1 MLKYIGKSNKRY
13 FIVANIKSQKKRIL
27 ITKKENERNNSI
39 RSTVKNAVKKYNALI
54 AAGDVAAA
62 EKALPEL
69 ESLIMKAKTDGVLN
83 QNTASRKVAT
93 LKREL
98 DRIKA

>member
-1 MLKYIGKSNKRY
+1 M
-13 FIVANIKSQKKRIL
+13 ANIKSQKKRIL

-39 RSTVKNAVKKYNALI
+39 RSAVKNAVKKYNALI

-62 EKALPEL
+62 EKALPEV

-93 LKREL
+93 LKRAL
-98 DRIKA
+98 DSIKK

>member
-1 MLKYIGKSNKRY
+1 M
-13 FIVANIKSQKKRIL
+13 ANIKSQKKRIL

-93 LKREL
+93 LKRAL
-98 DRIKA
+98 DSIKA

>member
-1 MLKYIGKSNKRY
+1 M
-13 FIVANIKSQKKRIL
+13 ANIKSQKKRIL